1 MGFFDFLSKTAFERQ
16 CANTRKAYPRSLG
29 QLDPV
34 TALVAVV
41 MHNIGIFL
49 EDLRASKPLSHRLGK
64 SVADALLLE
73 IASYVFA
80 QVHAS
85 ALAKGADST
94 EFKTVTRAVDGF
106 LRLYTDA
113 TATDFKGNQSLMN
126 RRFGAYAPSDD
137 SAPPAYLALE
147 LEQFLTLRGKPFKV
161 PERQAMMQAATLF
174 HNKTVQNIL
183 QRFAQP
189 EETDYFLDA
198 PLNRGG
204 F

>member
-29 QLDPV
+29 QLDPI

-41 MHNIGIFL
+41 MYNSGAFL
-49 EDLRASKPLSHRLGK
+49 DVLRSSKPLKRRLGK

-73 IASYVFA
+73 IAGYIFG

-85 ALAKGADST
+85 AMTKGASSV
-94 EFKTVTRAVDGF
+94 EFNTVTRAIDGY
-106 LRLYTDA
+106 LRLYSDA
-113 TATDFKGNQSLMN
+113 TGTDFKGNQSLLN
-126 RRFGAYAPSDD
+126 RRLGAYAPSEEN
-137 SAPPAYLALE
+137 APPARLALE
-147 LEQFLTLRGKPFKV
+147 LEQFLTLRGRAFKV
-161 PERQAMMQAATLF
+161 PERQAMMQLATLF
-174 HNKTVQNIL
+174 HNQTVQNIL

-198 PLNRGG
+198 PLKMR
-204 F
+204 

>member
-41 MHNIGIFL
+41 MHNSGVFL
-49 EDLRASKPLSHRLGK
+49 EVMRSSKPLRRRLGK

-73 IASYVFA
+73 IAGYIFG
-80 QVHAS
+80 QVYAS
-85 ALAKGADST
+85 AAIKGRTSP
-94 EFKTVTRAVDGF
+94 EFNTVTRAIDGY
-106 LRLYTDA
+106 LRLYSDA
-113 TATDFKGNQSLMN
+113 SGTDFKGNQSLLN
-126 RRFGAYAPSDD
+126 RRVGAYAPSEE
-137 SAPPAYLALE
+137 SSPPTQLALE
-147 LEQFLTLRGKPFKV
+147 LEQFLTLRGRPFKV
-161 PERQAMMQAATLF
+161 VERQAMMQVATLF
-174 HNKTVQNIL
+174 HNQTVQNIL

-198 PLNRGG
+198 PLKMR
-204 F
+204 